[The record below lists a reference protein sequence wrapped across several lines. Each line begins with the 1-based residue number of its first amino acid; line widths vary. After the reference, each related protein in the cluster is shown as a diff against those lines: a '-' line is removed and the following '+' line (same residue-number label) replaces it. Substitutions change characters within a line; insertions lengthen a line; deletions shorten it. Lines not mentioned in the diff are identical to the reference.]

1 MSEYL
6 IQKSTCDAI
15 ANGYRKIRFS
25 EIKTGQSTTGPV
37 SLSTIS
43 DFLKSMPI
51 RCAMVDSR
59 NLDDGAI
66 TSGYLNVG
74 SSGLNI
80 NDLCYFIARL
90 YPNESQSSGTPGGY
104 AICITKNT
112 SIIYCQHFNSAGVEL
127 GTQYANVFFYDN
139 NTRMNLIWHVAE
151 SGADPI
157 YYSGHYQL
165 WVIQ

>member
-15 ANGYRKIRFS
+15 AEGYRNIRFS
-25 EIKTGQSTTGPV
+25 EITPGQSTTGPV

-43 DFLKSMPI
+43 DFLKSAPI
-51 RCAMVDSR
+51 KCAMVDSR
-59 NLDDGAI
+59 NIADGVI
-66 TSGYLNVG
+66 TSGYINVG

-80 NDLCYFIARL
+80 NRLCYFIAAL
-90 YPNESQSSGTPGGY
+90 YQNESQSSGTPWGY

-112 SIIYCQHFNSAGVEL
+112 SIIYCEHFNSAGVEL
-127 GTQYANVFFYDN
+127 GTQFANASFYDN
-139 NTRMNLIWHVAE
+139 NTRMNLIWNIAE

-157 YYSGHYQL
+157 YFSGHYQL